1 MDNLSTN
8 NKHVHLK
15 LQGQNQSPIFIH
27 MELGWLSFF
36 FPPFCVCCGYVGWY
50 ICRGCINHLQRPALH
65 CLRCNKASIGGLTHP
80 NCARSLGLDGII
92 SLYFY
97 KEPLVGLLHR
107 AKYNGEWRLLT
118 SLFSHLDESVFAPL
132 LMWKKYYDPILCP
145 VPLYPLKERQR
156 GFNQASIICD
166 LINKK
171 TNMQINHL
179 LARIK
184 NTKPQS
190 EMKEDLQ
197 RQTNIR
203 GAFVVYNKIDT
214 NVILVDDIATSGA
227 TLAECAKVLKKAGA
241 KTVLAV
247 SVAKV

>member
-1 MDNLSTN
+1 
-8 NKHVHLK
+8 
-15 LQGQNQSPIFIH
+15 

-36 FPPFCVCCGYVGWY
+36 FPPFCVRCGYAGWY
-50 ICRGCINHLQRPALH
+50 ICRDCVNRLQRPALH
-65 CLRCNKASIGGLTHP
+65 CPHCNKASIGGLTHP

-92 SLYFY
+92 SFYFY
-97 KEPLVGLLHR
+97 KEPLVEVLHR

-118 SLFSHLDESVFAPL
+118 SLFSHLDESAFAPL
-132 LMWKKYYDPILCP
+132 LMWKKYYDPVLCP
-145 VPLYPLKERQR
+145 VPLHPLKERQR
-156 GFNQASIICD
+156 GFNQASIICG
-166 LINKK
+166 LISKK
-171 TNMQINHL
+171 TNMRTIHL

-190 EMKEDLQ
+190 EMEGHPQ

-203 GAFVVYNKIDT
+203 GAFVAHSKNNT
-214 NVILVDDIATSGA
+214 NVILIDDITTSGA
-227 TLAECAKVLKKAGA
+227 TLTECAKILKKAGA